1 MTRECGAPSIR
12 KRPFSI
18 ETSVITGSS
27 AFADDDN
34 GEATDY
40 GWVVPSG
47 MVVSLKIAPS
57 SIAS

>member
-1 MTRECGAPSIR
+1 MPRECGAPSNR
-12 KRPFSI
+12 KRPFFI
-18 ETSVITGSS
+18 EAPVITGSS

-34 GEATDY
+34 GEAAGY

-47 MVVSLKIAPS
+47 MVVSLKIAWS